1 MLRKYATSTYSN
13 KKEKKSNS
21 ILIESHSTNSNTI
34 NEHQSKKVST
44 ESFQINDNKQINRD
58 KCMNN

>member
-44 ESFQINDNKQINRD
+44 ESFQINVN
-58 KCMNN
+58 